1 MSILNLTA
9 ADLVN
14 YVESQFK
21 AVVDSDYEDN
31 DTAYHQKVT
40 TAQLAEVVTTFEP
53 TTHDSNA
60 GNRRCFMRIGSH
72 DRVSCRDG
80 LATDDCNHIEDS
92 IIEATHLRSE
102 ILDMLDESC
111 LVVIDD
117 DCDWRSHETI
127 MYRRNPGS
135 DSWDVTTVERHY

>member
-1 MSILNLTA
+1 MNILNLTA

-14 YVESQFK
+14 YVETQFK
-21 AVVDSDYEDN
+21 AVVDSDYED
-31 DTAYHQKVT
+31 DDRAYRQKVT

-53 TTHDSNA
+53 TTHDSSA
-60 GNRRCFMRIGSH
+60 GNRRCFMRIGNH
-72 DRVSCRDG
+72 DRVSYRNG
-80 LATDDCNHIEDS
+80 LATDGCNHIEDS

-102 ILDMLDESC
+102 LLEMLEDSC

>member
-1 MSILNLTA
+1 MNILNLTA

-21 AVVDSDYEDN
+21 AVVESDYEDN
-31 DTAYHQKVT
+31 DSAYRQKVT

-53 TTHDSNA
+53 TTHDSSA
-60 GNRRCFMRIGSH
+60 GNRRCFMRIGNH

-80 LATDDCNHIEDS
+80 LATDGCNHTEDS

-127 MYRRNPGS
+127 MYCRNPGS
-135 DSWDVTTVERHY
+135 DEWNVTTVERNY

>member
-1 MSILNLTA
+1 MNILNLTA

-14 YVESQFK
+14 YVETQFK
-21 AVVDSDYEDN
+21 AVVDSDYEDD
-31 DTAYHQKVT
+31 DTAYRQKVT

-53 TTHDSNA
+53 TTHDSSA
-60 GNRRCFMRIGSH
+60 GNRRCFMRIGSN

-80 LATDDCNHIEDS
+80 LATDGCNHIEDS

-102 ILDMLDESC
+102 LLEMLEDSC

-135 DSWDVTTVERHY
+135 DTWDVTTIERNY

>member
-1 MSILNLTA
+1 MNILNLTA

-21 AVVDSDYEDN
+21 AVVESDYEDN
-31 DTAYHQKVT
+31 DSAYRQKVT

-53 TTHDSNA
+53 TTHDSSA
-60 GNRRCFMRIGSH
+60 GNRRCFMRIGNH

-80 LATDDCNHIEDS
+80 LATDGCNHIEDS

-135 DSWDVTTVERHY
+135 DEWNVTTVERNY

>member
-1 MSILNLTA
+1 MNILNLTA

-21 AVVDSDYEDN
+21 AVVDSDYED
-31 DTAYHQKVT
+31 DDRAYRQKVT

-53 TTHDSNA
+53 TTHDSSA

-80 LATDDCNHIEDS
+80 LATDGCNHIEDS

-102 ILDMLDESC
+102 ILNMLDESC

-135 DSWDVTTVERHY
+135 NTWDATTIERNY

>member
-1 MSILNLTA
+1 MNILDFTA

-21 AVVDSDYEDN
+21 TVVDSDYED
-31 DTAYHQKVT
+31 DDRAYRQKVT

-53 TTHDSNA
+53 TTHDSSA

-80 LATDDCNHIEDS
+80 LATDGCNHIEDS

-102 ILDMLDESC
+102 ILNMLDDSC

-117 DCDWRSHETI
+117 DCDRRSHETI

-135 DSWDVTTVERHY
+135 DEWTATTVERNY

>member
-1 MSILNLTA
+1 MNILDFTA

-21 AVVDSDYEDN
+21 TVVDSDYED
-31 DTAYHQKVT
+31 DDRAYRQKVT

-53 TTHDSNA
+53 TTHDSSA
-60 GNRRCFMRIGSH
+60 GNRRYFMRIGNH
-72 DRVSCRDG
+72 DRVSCCDG
-80 LATDDCNHIEDS
+80 LATDGCNHIEDS

-102 ILDMLDESC
+102 ILNMLDDSC

-135 DSWDVTTVERHY
+135 DEWTATTVERNY

>member
-1 MSILNLTA
+1 MNILNLTA

-14 YVESQFK
+14 YVETQFK
-21 AVVDSDYEDN
+21 AVVDSDYEDG
-31 DTAYHQKVT
+31 DTAYSQKVT
-40 TAQLAEVVTTFEP
+40 TVQLAEVVTTFEP
-53 TTHDSNA
+53 TTHDSSA

-72 DRVSCRDG
+72 DGVSCRDG
-80 LATDDCNHIEDS
+80 LATDGCNHIEDR

>member
-1 MSILNLTA
+1 MNILDFTA
-9 ADLVN
+9 ADLIN

-21 AVVDSDYEDN
+21 TVVDSDYED
-31 DTAYHQKVT
+31 DDRAYRQKVT

-53 TTHDSNA
+53 TTHDSSA

-80 LATDDCNHIEDS
+80 LATDGCNHIEDS
-92 IIEATHLRSE
+92 IIEATRLRSE
-102 ILDMLDESC
+102 ILNMLDDSC

-127 MYRRNPGS
+127 MYLRNPGS
-135 DSWDVTTVERHY
+135 DEWTATTVERNY